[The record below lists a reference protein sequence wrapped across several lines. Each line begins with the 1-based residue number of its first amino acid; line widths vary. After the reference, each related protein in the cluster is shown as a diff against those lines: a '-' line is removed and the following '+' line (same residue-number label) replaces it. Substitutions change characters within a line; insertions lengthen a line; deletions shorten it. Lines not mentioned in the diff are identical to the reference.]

1 MSETRS
7 MTGWLLLGLLTV
19 VAAEAAALGVVQSPK
34 NVPLYSCAK
43 GQYGLKC
50 SGAVTNTLTARN
62 YTEVV
67 EKTPNGNQT
76 ENLVY
81 QAPDRLG
88 GYIQSGNKRTYV
100 VVIGSV
106 LYQSLTVS
114 TTAPTTHLTF
124 YKQSLAPGQGATSL
138 DRVHT
143 YLPYVWQSTNVTSS
157 GSVYTFTLTKSGQT
171 GSFKYTV
178 SGQYVS
184 QFILTVANASVQLD
198 ISQVGSS
205 PPVALPAGARVAGTA
220 PSSAG

>member
-1 MSETRS
+1 

-19 VAAEAAALGVVQSPK
+19 VAAGAAVLGVAQQ
-34 NVPLYSCAK
+34 NAPLYSCAA
-43 GQYGLKC
+43 GQHGLKC
-50 SGAVTNTLTARN
+50 SGAVTNTLTAHN
-62 YTEVV
+62 YTEVVV

-88 GYIQSGNKRTYV
+88 GYIQSGTRRTYV

-138 DRVHT
+138 DRVNT
-143 YLPYVWQSTNVTSS
+143 YLPYVWQSKNVTSS

-205 PPVALPAGARVAGTA
+205 PPVALPAGSRVAGTA
-220 PSSAG
+220 PSAAG

>member
-1 MSETRS
+1 
-7 MTGWLLLGLLTV
+7 MTAWLLLGLLTV
-19 VAAEAAALGVVQSPK
+19 VAAGAAVLGVAQQ
-34 NVPLYSCAK
+34 NAPLYSCAAH
-43 GQYGLKC
+43 QHGLKC
-50 SGAVTNTLTARN
+50 SGAVTNTLTAHN
-62 YTEVV
+62 YTEVIV
-67 EKTPNGNQT
+67 EKTPNGSQT

-88 GYIQSGNKRTYV
+88 GYIQSGTRRTYV

-124 YKQSLAPGQGATSL
+124 YKQSLAPGQGAASL
-138 DRVHT
+138 DRVNT
-143 YLPYVWQSTNVTSS
+143 YLPYVWQSKNVTSS
-157 GSVYTFTLTKSGQT
+157 GNVYTFTLTKSGQT

>member
-1 MSETRS
+1 MI
-7 MTGWLLLGLLTV
+7 GWLLLGLLTV
-19 VAAEAAALGVVQSPK
+19 VAAGAAVLGVAQQ
-34 NVPLYSCAK
+34 NAPLYSCAK
-43 GQYGLKC
+43 GQSGLEC

-67 EKTPNGNQT
+67 VEKTLQGNQT

>member
-1 MSETRS
+1 

-19 VAAEAAALGVVQSPK
+19 VAAGAAALGVAQQ
-34 NVPLYSCAK
+34 NAPLYSCAK
-43 GQYGLKC
+43 GQVGLQC
-50 SGAVTNTLTARN
+50 SGAVTNTLTAHN
-62 YTEVV
+62 YTELVV
-67 EKTPNGNQT
+67 EKTSQGNQT

-143 YLPYVWQSTNVTSS
+143 YLPYVWQSTKVTSS
-157 GSVYTFTLTKSGQT
+157 GNVYTFTLTKSGQT

-184 QFILTVANASVQLD
+184 QFVLTVANASVQLD